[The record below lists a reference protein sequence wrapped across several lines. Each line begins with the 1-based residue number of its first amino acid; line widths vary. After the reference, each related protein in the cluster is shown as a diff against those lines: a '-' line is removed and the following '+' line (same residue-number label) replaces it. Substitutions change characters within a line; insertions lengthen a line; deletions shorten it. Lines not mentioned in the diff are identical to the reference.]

1 MIKNNKTFKN
11 IFGLLLTSV
20 LLMVGCGGSSSNNP
34 ASSGN
39 VSSGLVNVSGTV
51 NNLSGNGR
59 VSFYTPTAVA
69 RDGITLSSSNRMS
82 LLSEGVYT
90 FNTDEN
96 NSYSG
101 QIPEGNYYIIAEN
114 SDGTMRAVS
123 ELQNISTARAV
134 TQDFELYKTV
144 NISGKFVSTDD
155 GEDNAGY
162 NLPVYI
168 KGLPFITVTDSTGA
182 FTFTSV
188 PCIKA
193 TDSETKYTITSTMN
207 YRGNVFTAS
216 TELTSSHFSTGSDI
230 NNIELTFELG
240 EDNVN
245 LIKGFV
251 YNNEK
256 EQKPVKKHI
265 VVAALSSSGE
275 IITTVTDSEG
285 LFMFAVG
292 KNEAYA
298 RISADLVNYTL
309 ADDFNKKYTLYYS
322 DNSIGTANNSTI
334 LITETIDTEKY
345 FSSDAS
351 CTLILYKQNGS
362 NYEVCRSERVYMPLE
377 NYAIGDLEPGT
388 YSYVLSSESIAS
400 IAYRISQPF
409 EVLEGK
415 NSIAESEQY
424 LHFGKPF
431 IWIGQKTGCY
441 YAANI
446 KPVVFSSDSSLFNT
460 GGYAAWAIN
469 SETDE
474 KKDLQFYN
482 GSNSGSVDTSDYEL
496 FPANDVRRNTSELIY
511 FIDITN
517 VSYNYASSYDEALQG
532 SSGDLLASGTYQIY
546 FRTNVRFYDEENNPI
561 DTYSVVS
568 DPFTY
573 VKH

>member
-20 LLMVGCGGSSSNNP
+20 LLMVGCGSSSNNP
-34 ASSGN
+34 VSSGN
-39 VSSGLVNVSGTV
+39 VSNGLVNVSGTV

-69 RDGITLSSSNRMS
+69 RNGMNSTSPFRASISN
-82 LLSEGVYT
+82 EGVYT
-90 FNTDEN
+90 FTTDEN

-123 ELQNISTARAV
+123 ELQNLSNSRAV
-134 TQDFELYKTV
+134 TRNFELSKIV

-230 NNIELTFELG
+230 NNLKLTFELG

-245 LIKGFV
+245 YIQGYV
-251 YNNEK
+251 YNNESEK
-256 EQKPVKKHI
+256 TPVGNHI

-275 IITTVTDSEG
+275 IISTVTDSEG
-285 LFMFAVG
+285 LFIFAVG
-292 KNEAYA
+292 KNENYA

-309 ADDFNKKYTLYYS
+309 ADDFSKTYELTYSGGSTETDNNLTVLITASTTTNTGFSPNGNSSLTIYKKNDSKYELYRTETVYLPLNKYAISNLGAGNYSYMIENYVYQSEVYYGFYLGNFDIEQNAVPKEVS
-322 DNSIGTANNSTI
+322 DTKKIYSNIPVIKISNDGVYSTYIDFKTIVGEESSTI
-334 LITETIDTEKY
+334 PPDEITVFSIIENEDGKQNYSVLPTGQNDYGRTIATIT
-345 FSSDAS
+345 FDAS
-351 CTLILYKQNGS
+351 
-362 NYEVCRSERVYMPLE
+362 M
-377 NYAIGDLEPGT
+377 
-388 YSYVLSSESIAS
+388 
-400 IAYRISQPF
+400 
-409 EVLEGK
+409 
-415 NSIAESEQY
+415 
-424 LHFGKPF
+424 
-431 IWIGQKTGCY
+431 
-441 YAANI
+441 
-446 KPVVFSSDSSLFNT
+446 
-460 GGYAAWAIN
+460 
-469 SETDE
+469 
-474 KKDLQFYN
+474 
-482 GSNSGSVDTSDYEL
+482 
-496 FPANDVRRNTSELIY
+496 
-511 FIDITN
+511 
-517 VSYNYASSYDEALQG
+517 
-532 SSGDLLASGTYQIY
+532 ASGTY
-546 FRTNVRFYDEENNPI
+546 NVYGG
-561 DTYSVVS
+561 YSVSYNGMVATVTS